1 MVNNKT
7 WDRAI
12 VKWGTAARQFRGKP
26 FKYRKELNGIYDG
39 TAAIGLYA
47 WVTALQPAEFE
58 DEIDNDSAIRDPDK
72 VPRTAGDLEYSFT
85 WPVLNN
91 SQFTGLKALTSVT
104 SVNTPVPETPLSN
117 ALKRKQRAADSAS
130 R

>member
-1 MVNNKT
+1 MNKAGNILIVNNKT

-58 DEIDNDSAIRDPDK
+58 DEIDNDSAMRDPDE
-72 VPRTAGDLEYSFT
+72 VPRTAGDLEYSFA
-85 WPVLNN
+85 WPVLND
-91 SQFTGLKALTSVT
+91 SQFTGLEIQL
-104 SVNTPVPETPLSN
+104 
-117 ALKRKQRAADSAS
+117 Q
-130 R
+130 